1 MNMKRLLNQ
10 HKIRLKDRIKQ
21 IHLAE
26 IETSTVYENMVVTKI
41 NYVVNT
47 TGVQEMCNMIMND
60 LWNSKIEMRISY
72 EIKEG
77 VIFEGSRIPYTI
89 KVISVVK

>member
-10 HKIRLKDRIKQ
+10 HKIRLKNRIKR

-47 TGVQEMCNMIMND
+47 TGVQEICDTIMND

-89 KVISVVK
+89 KIISVVK

>member
-1 MNMKRLLNQ
+1 MNMKKLLNQ
-10 HKIRLKDRIKQ
+10 HKIRLKDRIKR
-21 IHLAE
+21 INLAE

-47 TGVQEMCNMIMND
+47 TGVQEICDIIMND

-89 KVISVVK
+89 KIISVVK

>member
-10 HKIRLKDRIKQ
+10 HKIRLKDRIKR

-41 NYVVNT
+41 NYVINT
-47 TGVQEMCNMIMND
+47 TGVQEICDIIMND
-60 LWNSKIEMRISY
+60 LWNSKIEMRIRY

>member
-1 MNMKRLLNQ
+1 MNMKNILNQ
-10 HKIRLKDRIKQ
+10 HEIRLKQRIKR

-47 TGVQEMCNMIMND
+47 TGVQEICDIIMND

-77 VIFEGSRIPYTI
+77 VIFEGLRIPYTI

>member
-10 HKIRLKDRIKQ
+10 HKIRLKDRIKR

-47 TGVQEMCNMIMND
+47 TGVQEICDIIMND

-77 VIFEGSRIPYTI
+77 IIFEGSRIPYTI

>member
-47 TGVQEMCNMIMND
+47 TGVQEICDIIMND

-77 VIFEGSRIPYTI
+77 VIVKGLRIPYTI
-89 KVISVVK
+89 KIISVVK

>member
-10 HKIRLKDRIKQ
+10 HKIRLKNRIKR

-47 TGVQEMCNMIMND
+47 TGVQEICDTIMND
-60 LWNSKIEMRISY
+60 LWNSKIEIRISY

-89 KVISVVK
+89 KIISVVK

>member
-10 HKIRLKDRIKQ
+10 HAIRLKDRIKR

-47 TGVQEMCNMIMND
+47 TGVQEICDTIIND
-60 LWNSKIEMRISY
+60 LWNSKIEMRITY

-77 VIFEGSRIPYTI
+77 VIFKGSRMPYTI

>member
-10 HKIRLKDRIKQ
+10 HKIRLKDRIKR

-26 IETSTVYENMVVTKI
+26 IETSTIYENMVVTKI

-47 TGVQEMCNMIMND
+47 TSVENICDIIMND

-77 VIFEGSRIPYTI
+77 VIFEGSRTPYII

>member
-10 HKIRLKDRIKQ
+10 HKIRLKNRIKR

-47 TGVQEMCNMIMND
+47 TGVQEICDTIMND
-60 LWNSKIEMRISY
+60 LWDSKIEMRISY

-89 KVISVVK
+89 KIISVVK

>member
-1 MNMKRLLNQ
+1 MNMKKLLNQ
-10 HKIRLKDRIKQ
+10 HKIRLKDRIKR

-47 TGVQEMCNMIMND
+47 TGVQEICDIIMND

>member
-1 MNMKRLLNQ
+1 MRMKRILNQ
-10 HKIRLKDRIKQ
+10 HEIRLKDRIKR

-26 IETSTVYENMVVTKI
+26 IKTSTVYENMVVTKI

-47 TGVQEMCNMIMND
+47 TGIKEICEVIMND
-60 LWNSKIEMRISY
+60 LWDSKIEMRISY

-89 KVISVVK
+89 KVISVVR